1 MANDYLSIKEFS
13 KLTGVKP
20 STLRYYDELGIFSPV
35 YRADNGYRYYSARQV
50 ITINSIKLLQEIDV
64 PTRVI
69 TKLINN
75 RSEESIIE
83 VLSIKQQEL
92 GAELERL
99 QSIKNVIDQRH
110 KMISIGNAAET
121 NKIVVRSVEEF
132 HYRLGPKNDFGGST
146 YFLNP
151 FMRFCA
157 EAEDYGIDLRF
168 PVAGIFDD
176 LDSWLDAPSQ
186 PSHWFSVDPTGDS
199 VRPGGDYVVGYSHGY
214 YGEVGDLPKRVSA
227 YIKKR
232 GIEVTGP
239 VYNIFLLDELSI
251 KEQDQYLMQFSMR
264 VE

>member
-1 MANDYLSIKEFS
+1 VNDYLSIKEFS

-35 YRADNGYRYYSARQV
+35 HRADNGYRYYSARQV

-83 VLSIKQQEL
+83 VLGIKQQEL

-99 QSIKNVIDQRH
+99 QAIKNVIDQRY
-110 KMISIGNAAET
+110 KMISIGYAADAS
-121 NKIVVRSVEEF
+121 KIEVREVEEF
-132 HYRLGPKNDFGGST
+132 HYRLGPKNDFGTST

-157 EAEDYGIDLRF
+157 EAPEYGIDLRF

-176 LDSWLDAPSQ
+176 MDTWVLNPTQ
-186 PSHWFSVDPTGDS
+186 PSHWFSVDPTGDLA
-199 VRPGGDYVVGYSHGY
+199 RPAGDYVVGYSRGY
-214 YGEVGDLPKRVSA
+214 YGEVGDLPERVSA
-227 YIKKR
+227 YIRKKKLN
-232 GIEVTGP
+232 VTGP
-239 VYNIFLLDELSI
+239 VYNIFLLDELSV
-251 KEQDQYLMQFSMR
+251 KDTNQYLLQISIL
-264 VE
+264 VN